1 VGYYFLLAVLT
12 LATYFGV
19 VAASAVCLQLA
30 WPRVKRPIDRLVP
43 RTRARTLFVLRALP
57 ACAGG
62 VAAFLCSASFLIFEP
77 PRTVERPGLLLIAA
91 TAGALCLVIVAVA
104 RTARAWAR
112 SLTCSRLVHHCDRR
126 CLDSR
131 SVFVVDTA
139 YPLAAVTGVFRTRI
153 VVSGSLLA
161 NCTPGEIEAIVAH
174 EASHVSRCD
183 NLARATMLLLP
194 DLLLILPAG
203 RQIEHAWS
211 AAAEE
216 AADDNAAAGIPE
228 RRLAL
233 ASALIRV
240 AGLALTPA
248 PTWMPDLA
256 FFQGDNLERRVTRLL
271 DPAPVEARSFGVLAS
286 CAVASGLLVLSAIAL
301 QSAAFHDVM
310 EWAIRILP

>member
-1 VGYYFLLAVLT
+1 VSYYFLLAVLT

-19 VAASAVCLQLA
+19 VAASAVCLQLV
-30 WPRVKRPIDRLVP
+30 WPRVKGRIHRLVP
-43 RTRARTLFVLRALP
+43 RTRARTLFALRSLP
-57 ACAGG
+57 AFAGG
-62 VAAFLCSASFLIFEP
+62 IAAFLCSSSFLLFEP
-77 PRTVERPGLLLIAA
+77 ARTVEQPGLLLIGA
-91 TAGALCLVIVAVA
+91 TGGALCLVIVAMV
-104 RTARAWAR
+104 RTARAWAH
-112 SLTCSRLVHHCDRR
+112 SLTCSQLVHHCDQR
-126 CLDSR
+126 CLDSE

-139 YPLAAVTGVFRTRI
+139 YPLAAVTGVFRTRMI
-153 VVSGSLLA
+153 VSRSLLA
-161 NCTPGEIEAIVAH
+161 SCTPGEIEVIVAH

-183 NLARATMLLLP
+183 NLVRATMLLIP

-203 RQIEHAWS
+203 RQIEQAWS

-228 RRLAL
+228 RRVAL

-240 AGLALTPA
+240 AGLARTPA

-271 DPAPVEARSFGVLAS
+271 EPEPVETRSFGLLAS
-286 CAVASGLLVLSAIAL
+286 CAVASGMLVLSAIAL
-301 QSAAFHDVM
+301 QSAAFHDLM